1 MMLFNLAIK
10 NIKKSFKDYAIYF
23 LTIILGVA
31 IFYVFN
37 AIDSQTAMLNI
48 SKRTDEIIKLMTNIL
63 SGVSVFVTIVLA
75 FLIIYANKF
84 LMKRRKKEFAIYLT
98 LGMSKS
104 RISLILFLEMLFIGI
119 ISLSVGLLL
128 GVFLSQIMSVIV
140 ANMFRADLSNFT
152 FVFSKSSFMKT
163 LIYFEIMYLVVML
176 FNTISISKN
185 KLIDLLQ
192 SNKKSEKVKLKNSVV
207 CTIIFIISICILSY
221 SYYSVTVNFEKLLN
235 GMQILVP
242 IVLGLLSTF
251 LIFWSLSGLILKI
264 LKKNKNLY
272 YKDLNSFTVKQIS
285 SKINTTVFSVTIICL
300 MLFITIC
307 IFSSSLSM
315 KNSLNKNLIDY
326 VPRDIEIGK
335 SIHLD
340 EEDNAKLTV
349 TEVFSKYDI
358 DYQKYLKNIVEFSLY
373 SDENIT
379 LKTTLG
385 DYYEI
390 AKKKDKFLMYD
401 DNVLLMKN
409 SDYNNVADSFNLKKV
424 HLKDNEYALV
434 GNYKNMLTLKEEA
447 LKMNTKIVLDNKEYF
462 PKYSKAIS
470 GFYEMSGN
478 EVEIGFIVLPD
489 NALENA
495 KMNKSYLIADY
506 NGDKDE
512 LEEKFN
518 QIIKNDLSKEAFLSI
533 NTKKDIE
540 ESAVGLGALVT
551 FIGLYLGII
560 FLISCAAILALKEL
574 SESSD
579 NVEKFRI
586 LKRIGADEEKINKA
600 LFIQI
605 AVFFAFPLFLAIIH
619 SVFGIMFCNII
630 LKTAGVE
637 FNLLSVFTTALFIIL
652 IYGSYFITTY
662 LCSKNIIR
670 EK

>member
-48 SKRTDEIIKLMTNIL
+48 SKRIDEIIRLMTNIL
-63 SGVSVFVTIVLA
+63 SGVSVFVSIVLA

-163 LIYFEIMYLVVML
+163 LIYFGIMYLVVML

-185 KLIDLLQ
+185 KLIDLFQ
-192 SNKKSEKVKLKNSVV
+192 SNKKNEKVKLKNPIV
-207 CTIIFIISICILSY
+207 CTIIFIISVCILSY

-242 IVLGLLSTF
+242 IVLGSLSTF

-272 YKDLNSFTVKQIS
+272 YKDLNSFTLKQIS

-307 IFSSSLSM
+307 VLSSSLSM

-340 EEDNAKLTV
+340 EEDNSKLTV
-349 TEVFSKYDI
+349 TEVLSKFDI

-385 DYYEI
+385 DYYKI

-409 SDYNNVADSFNLKKV
+409 SDYNNVADSFKLEKVNLKN
-424 HLKDNEYALV
+424 NEYALV
-434 GNYKNMLTLKEEA
+434 GNYQNMLTLKEEA
-447 LKMNTKIVLDNKEYF
+447 LKMNTKIVLDNRTYF

-495 KMNKSYLIADY
+495 EMNKSYLIADY

-512 LEEKFN
+512 FEEKFN

-540 ESAVGLGALVT
+540 KSAVGLGALVT
-551 FIGLYLGII
+551 FMGLYLGII

-652 IYGSYFITTY
+652 IYGSYFIITY

>member
-48 SKRTDEIIKLMTNIL
+48 SKRTDEIIRLMTNIL
-63 SGVSVFVTIVLA
+63 SGVSVFVSIVLA

-163 LIYFEIMYLVVML
+163 LIYFGIMYLVVML

-185 KLIDLLQ
+185 KLIDLFQ
-192 SNKKSEKVKLKNSVV
+192 SNKKNEKVKLKNPIV
-207 CTIIFIISICILSY
+207 CTIIFIISVCILSY

-242 IVLGLLSTF
+242 IVLGALSTF

-272 YKDLNSFTVKQIS
+272 YKDLNSFTLKQIS

-307 IFSSSLSM
+307 VLSSSLSM

-340 EEDNAKLTV
+340 EEDNSKLTV
-349 TEVFSKYDI
+349 TEVLSKFDI

-385 DYYEI
+385 DYYKI

-409 SDYNNVADSFNLKKV
+409 SDYNNVADNFKLEKVNLKN
-424 HLKDNEYALV
+424 NEYALV
-434 GNYKNMLTLKEEA
+434 GNYQNMLTLKEEA
-447 LKMNTKIVLDNKEYF
+447 LKMNTKIVLDNRTYF

-495 KMNKSYLIADY
+495 EMNKSYLIADY

-518 QIIKNDLSKEAFLSI
+518 QIIKNDLSKETFLSI

-551 FIGLYLGII
+551 FMGLYLGII

-605 AVFFAFPLFLAIIH
+605 AIFFAFPLFLAIIH
-619 SVFGIMFCNII
+619 SVFGIMFCHII

-652 IYGSYFITTY
+652 IYGSYFIITY

>member
-163 LIYFEIMYLVVML
+163 LIYFGIMYLVVML

-221 SYYSVTVNFEKLLN
+221 SYYSVTINFEKLLN

-242 IVLGLLSTF
+242 IVLGILSTF

-307 IFSSSLSM
+307 ILSSSLSM

-385 DYYEI
+385 DYYEK
-390 AKKKDKFLMYD
+390 AKKK
-401 DNVLLMKN
+401 
-409 SDYNNVADSFNLKKV
+409 
-424 HLKDNEYALV
+424 
-434 GNYKNMLTLKEEA
+434 
-447 LKMNTKIVLDNKEYF
+447 
-462 PKYSKAIS
+462 
-470 GFYEMSGN
+470 
-478 EVEIGFIVLPD
+478 
-489 NALENA
+489 
-495 KMNKSYLIADY
+495 
-506 NGDKDE
+506 
-512 LEEKFN
+512 
-518 QIIKNDLSKEAFLSI
+518 
-533 NTKKDIE
+533 
-540 ESAVGLGALVT
+540 
-551 FIGLYLGII
+551 
-560 FLISCAAILALKEL
+560 
-574 SESSD
+574 
-579 NVEKFRI
+579 
-586 LKRIGADEEKINKA
+586 
-600 LFIQI
+600 
-605 AVFFAFPLFLAIIH
+605 
-619 SVFGIMFCNII
+619 
-630 LKTAGVE
+630 
-637 FNLLSVFTTALFIIL
+637 
-652 IYGSYFITTY
+652 
-662 LCSKNIIR
+662 
-670 EK
+670 